1 MSNIPQN
8 LEILMAFEDWAK
20 PRGYDL
26 ARPADR
32 AHAADEFQNLETRA
46 AWLGFEAAHG
56 PAGCRPYGQQLY
68 ALLKKSSEYAHQT
81 DKLFPVRVGTPPYD
95 DYAVHGGPGGVYRLR
110 DVSFY
115 VIEGGKQYRLN

>member
-1 MSNIPQN
+1 MSAPLQN
-8 LEILMAFEDWAK
+8 LETLLAFETWAQ

-26 ARPADR
+26 TRSGPNDA
-32 AHAADEFQNLETRA
+32 FQYQNLETRA

-56 PAGCRPYGQQLY
+56 PDGCRPYGQQLY

-110 DVSFY
+110 DVNFY
-115 VIEGGKQYRLN
+115 VIDGDKQYRLG